1 MHGGTL
7 AAASA
12 GLGQGSIFTLS
23 LPRDRMAAEMPATRA
38 PEIENPKSKIQN
50 LKILLVEDHADTA
63 EAMADLLSLNG
74 HQVSTAGSV
83 AEALILA
90 AGTDGAFDFVI
101 SDLGLP
107 DGSGLDLMRELSA
120 RHGLR
125 GIALSGYGMEEDIR
139 QSLEAGFLK
148 HLTKP
153 VDLPVLQ
160 ATLREVARET

>member
-7 AAASA
+7 TAASA
-12 GLGQGSIFTLS
+12 GRGQGSTFTLS
-23 LPRDRMAAEMPATRA
+23 LPCDRVTAEIPDARE
-38 PEIENPKSKIQN
+38 PEIENPKPKIQN
-50 LKILLVEDHADTA
+50 LRILLVEDHADTA
-63 EAMADLLSLNG
+63 EAMADLLFLNG

-83 AEALILA
+83 AEALTLVA
-90 AGTDGAFDFVI
+90 SADGAFDFVI

-153 VDLPVLQ
+153 VDLPALQ